1 MSYFIVVIL
10 AVVSAGFYVGATV
23 VLKLWH
29 ALPPTVAVLAVLG
42 MMGLACLA
50 EVVML
55 RGTKLGEAI
64 ILLFAA
70 EVVFGLAVSLYAFGD
85 AFSMREGLGLGVI
98 VLGVGILCWQPSG
111 ADASAEQAMI
121 SAEPDGP
128 GINTAQ
134 GAPRRLAL
142 RSGSLPP
149 V

>member
-1 MSYFIVVIL
+1 MSYFIVVV

-64 ILLFAA
+64 IPPVRRRGGLWPCGFA
-70 EVVFGLAVSLYAFGD
+70 LRLWRYLSC
-85 AFSMREGLGLGVI
+85 EGLGLGVI

-111 ADASAEQAMI
+111 VADASAE
-121 SAEPDGP
+121 
-128 GINTAQ
+128 
-134 GAPRRLAL
+134 RR
-142 RSGSLPP
+142 R
-149 V
+149 